1 MGEPLQLPLQ
11 PASPPTS
18 CWTLTYIDSK
28 PQVSNNQSETSISK
42 PQFSK
47 PQFSKP
53 QVSKPQFS
61 KPQVSKPQFSKPEV
75 LNINQEGY
83 MGFGDMCRDESMF

>member
-28 PQVSNNQSETSISK
+28 PQVSNNQSETSI
-42 PQFSK
+42 
-47 PQFSKP
+47 SKP